1 MATVNNK
8 SYAEAWGNSDSGV
21 LMSQAVTREKG
32 FTIIELLM
40 VIAIIGMLAAIAI
53 PMFMGQ
59 REKAKYTSIKS
70 SASSI
75 ASEALALLDDYSTM
89 SPVVF
94 QLESGGSFVCFEH
107 ARGTVVQRC
116 EARYADSDEIRTY
129 STLGDLLD
137 QMVVYHNDVLGEV
150 SPFDSG
156 TLSRRSTDTPGHVAI
171 VNADDQTIQ
180 IIVNAL
186 DGSEIFYK
194 EIRAR

>member
-1 MATVNNK
+1 MQIRT
-8 SYAEAWGNSDSGV
+8 GNS
-21 LMSQAVTREKG
+21 KG
-32 FTIIELLM
+32 FTLVELLI
-40 VIAIIGMLAAIAI
+40 VISIIGILAAIAV

-59 REKAKYTSIKS
+59 REKAKNTSIKS
-70 SASSI
+70 SANSI

-89 SPVVF
+89 SPVVC
-94 QLESGGSFVCFEH
+94 QLESGGGFVCFEH

-116 EARYADSDEIRTY
+116 EARYAGSDEIRTY
-129 STLGDLLD
+129 STLGELLD

-150 SPFDSG
+150 SPFDAG
-156 TLSRRSTDTPGHVAI
+156 PLSRRSTDTPGHVAI